1 MTESVSTA
9 DLTSKWI
16 HLAIFVG
23 FCYLLF
29 MRLGQNKD
37 TAESGSSAPTPESF
51 SVWCVVVDAPQVFF
65 RGDKELCALSVWLTN
80 PQIQWE
86 LTALPVEHHICGTV
100 TSICKIHYL
109 PHFFFLVLLVVW
121 LFFLPLDSHL
131 AVCTPDHTVKDLR
144 ELHTACQSIF
154 SSMYRGGGKKTGRR
168 EGEWRRM
175 AMVVVSMWEEACWPK
190 SLEKQLARWFTKFR
204 TNLISCYQSSRTL
217 CSARLQLCLSF
228 SFFFSPSFFL
238 LNSCS

>member
-1 MTESVSTA
+1 MCGGRCATGFFQRRQRALRSVCVTHKPSNTMGA
-9 DLTSKWI
+9 DSASCRAS
-16 HLAIFVG
+16 HLRDR
-23 FCYLLF
+23 YKHLQDPL
-29 MRLGQNKD
+29 
-37 TAESGSSAPTPESF
+37 SSS
-51 SVWCVVVDAPQVFF
+51 
-65 RGDKELCALSVWLTN
+65 
-80 PQIQWE
+80 
-86 LTALPVEHHICGTV
+86 
-100 TSICKIHYL
+100 
-109 PHFFFLVLLVVW
+109 FFFLVLLVVW

>member
-109 PHFFFLVLLVVW
+109 PHFFF
-121 LFFLPLDSHL
+121 
-131 AVCTPDHTVKDLR
+131 
-144 ELHTACQSIF
+144 
-154 SSMYRGGGKKTGRR
+154 SSPCCVT
-168 EGEWRRM
+168 
-175 AMVVVSMWEEACWPK
+175 
-190 SLEKQLARWFTKFR
+190 
-204 TNLISCYQSSRTL
+204 
-217 CSARLQLCLSF
+217 
-228 SFFFSPSFFL
+228 FFSPPRLTFSCVHPWPHSEGPQRAPHRVSIYFFFYVQRRWKKNRQKGRWVEEDGDGGGVHVGGGL
-238 LNSCS
+238 LT